1 MLIFSLI
8 LFIILLTP
16 VLLQRLRIPDLIG
29 LIIAGAVSAP
39 GVGIMERDSSI
50 ELFGTVGLLYIM
62 FIAGLEIDMADLK
75 KNYGKTLTFGLY
87 TFLIPMIVGTLTGV
101 YWLDFSWPTS
111 ILLASMYA
119 SHTLITYPIVSK
131 YGITKNRAVSIAIGG
146 TVITCILALLVLAV
160 IVGMSTGEINQQFW
174 IKLGVSKSGFYQYC
188 RDLISH
194 AGALV
199 FQAL

>member
-1 MLIFSLI
+1 
-8 LFIILLTP
+8 
-16 VLLQRLRIPDLIG
+16 
-29 LIIAGAVSAP
+29 
-39 GVGIMERDSSI
+39 ME
-50 ELFGTVGLLYIM
+50 
-62 FIAGLEIDMADLK
+62 K
-75 KNYGKTLTFGLY
+75 PLTFGLY

-174 IKLGVSKSGFYQYC
+174 IKLGVSS
-188 RDLISH
+188 
-194 AGALV
+194 LV
-199 FQAL
+199 FISIVVILFPMLGRWFSSVMKIP